1 MNSTLLIVL
10 GVIAL
15 LVVVAIAQYNRLIK
29 LNVSVSEAFAQI
41 EVQLKRRSD
50 LIPNL
55 VETVKG
61 YASHE
66 KEAFEKVVSARA
78 RATSATEIGRAHV

>member
-29 LNVSVSEAFAQI
+29 LN
-41 EVQLKRRSD
+41 
-50 LIPNL
+50 
-55 VETVKG
+55 
-61 YASHE
+61 
-66 KEAFEKVVSARA
+66 
-78 RATSATEIGRAHV
+78 EIGRAHV